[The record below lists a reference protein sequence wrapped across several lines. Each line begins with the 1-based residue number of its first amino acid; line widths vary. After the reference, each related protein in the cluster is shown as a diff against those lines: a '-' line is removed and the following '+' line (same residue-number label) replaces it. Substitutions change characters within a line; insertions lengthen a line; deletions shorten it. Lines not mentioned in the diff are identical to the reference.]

1 MKKMT
6 KVQLVNAITSLAKE
20 MESKLEKER
29 PDMKDIIKYTLNGYY
44 ENPRNVERDELLK
57 IAGELEDIK
66 NKNSINTNGTDNK
79 TSGKTTTATT
89 EGNKTTPA
97 GKTTNKNTK
106 KGKISEEEA
115 TKRILGVINENSTA
129 DKTTTEKGKTST
141 EKPEASTKKKNGAT
155 PKNKPTENKKEVSL
169 FPEILEINNLG
180 KLKLRTDLNS
190 ISEIGEAINN
200 NDSLSLVFA
209 TYWNK
214 KDLKKFNYDPLGI
227 LSKEEYPL
235 EFEKDFDIMQP
246 LHISDSGKV
255 IYAVSVYTDVL
266 NSFLDSDFEQL
277 DGQRFSNGVEFQVYE
292 VVEV

>member
-6 KVQLVNAITSLAKE
+6 KVQLVNTITGLAKE

-79 TSGKTTTATT
+79 ASGKTTTATT

-97 GKTTNKNTK
+97 GKTTNKNTT

-115 TKRILGVINENSTA
+115 TKRILGVINENSTV
-129 DKTTTEKGKTST
+129 GKTST
-141 EKPEASTKKKNGAT
+141 EKPEASTKKNTNKKGAT
-155 PKNKPTENKKEVSL
+155 PKNKPVENKKEVSL
-169 FPEILEINNLG
+169 FPEILEIKNLG

-214 KDLKKFNYDPLGI
+214 KDLKKYNYDSLGI

-235 EFEKDFDIMQP
+235 EFEKDLDIMQP